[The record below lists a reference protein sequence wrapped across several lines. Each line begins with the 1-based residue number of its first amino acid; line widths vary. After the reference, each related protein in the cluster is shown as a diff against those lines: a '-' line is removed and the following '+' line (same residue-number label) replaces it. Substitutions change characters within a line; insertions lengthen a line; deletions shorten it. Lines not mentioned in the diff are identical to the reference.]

1 MTETAD
7 ANAVVVALRE
17 AAGAL
22 VAATLLTS
30 LSLHAQQLERIYR
43 VGVFFYGGS
52 AEMAPHRNAV
62 RERLAAHGFVEGG
75 NLQMTWRSG
84 IGVRQDDRD
93 TASALAAARPDAVLT
108 FSSVLTQAMQWT
120 TKSVPIVFTDVS
132 DPIADGIVKD
142 YARPGGNT
150 TGVSTRHRELLAKR
164 MEILRGLAP
173 GARRVAF
180 VHPYSTDQSLE
191 AALPFVRK
199 VAVELN
205 FELIEV
211 PWHLI
216 REVEEKRADAVI
228 AYSVQGA
235 RLTADRLIGLAA
247 KLRIASIFPD
257 AESVTRGALA
267 SYGTDPIEDTRLGA
281 DQLAR
286 VLKGAEPGVLPVGQI
301 SRFTLA
307 INLKTA
313 RAIGLKVPSS
323 VLIRANQVIE

>member
-228 AYSVQGA
+228 AYSV
-235 RLTADRLIGLAA
+235 
-247 KLRIASIFPD
+247 
-257 AESVTRGALA
+257 TRGALA